1 MQIRKQVILFWVFAT
16 ALFLSLNNVFA
27 QINSDG
33 IPFIKNYSARKYSAA
48 EPNWAVTQ
56 DHRGILYFGNDRSI
70 LEYDGQNWIK
80 ISIPDQKY
88 ILSLATG
95 QNGVIYAG
103 GVDDFGRLAVNNIGQ
118 LEYLSFKNL
127 IPDSIEVK
135 RVWKTYTHKNLVYFC
150 TLQYIFVYDYE
161 NEKILNIELPED
173 NFWSFLIDEKLYTGN
188 YNSGLMVFQ
197 EGELQKANGGEY
209 FINKDIFSILKWSK
223 DTLLIAISEKG
234 LCFYDV
240 KSGNVSSFG
249 TSSIAA
255 RTNNIL
261 IEGPVYCGVK
271 INDDQFAF
279 GTLGNGLYVI
289 NKKGEIILHLTEKNG
304 LQNQTV
310 SALYFSPDNSGML
323 WLTLANGISS
333 VNINSTVRYFSGESG
348 LFGALFEIAD
358 FNGEYYVSTMQGV
371 FKLSLEKF
379 KNARFENVPGIS
391 GEAVY
396 SILSYIPESGSKKLI
411 AASDRDL
418 YVLKNNRFVPLNT
431 NVETHRLLL
440 SKIVKDRIYVA
451 TSRGIYIVENKHNNL
466 VFNKNA
472 LGLSDETVTK
482 LTEDKNGNLWC
493 NTISG
498 IKLISNKGNALA
510 MPESIN
516 GKNGVFFDFKDDVYF
531 AFDNQILKYN
541 YIENDFY
548 FDDDLNALIGGKRS
562 LKDFFAL
569 NDSLALAFYSV
580 NNLNKAD
587 YLSYADGSWKVDS
600 LSLRIIPPM
609 TIYNAILDSKR
620 LLVGG
625 QDGLFI
631 HSLERQKNFNQKYK
645 TFIRQIIIG
654 TDSLVYKGADGFFE
668 YSKDDETPV
677 PVFHNPINYKFNN
690 ISFAFS
696 AGFFENEE
704 DLQYRSYL
712 EGFDPDWSTWQND
725 VTRTYTNLKEGTY
738 RFFVKAKNVYGV
750 ESEAAV
756 IEFRILPP
764 WYRTWWAY
772 VIYGVI
778 AFLIIRI
785 SISLYTRKLQEDKRR
800 LEDIVKERTA
810 EIVEKNKRIEHQNKA
825 ITDSIRYAKRI
836 QTAVLPNK
844 QTSDLFE
851 YFIYF
856 APKDIVSGDFYWVN
870 HFEKQNRIIAVA
882 ADCTGHG
889 VPGAFM
895 SMLGTSFLNEIVG
908 KLDVNHSD
916 SILNLLRDYVIKT
929 LSQGVKEG
937 EKDER
942 KDGMDV
948 ALVSI
953 DLKTMKLEF
962 SGANN
967 PLILIRDNELIEY
980 KPDKM
985 PIGAYVRQDVPFV
998 RTEVVLQKND
1008 IFYIFSDGYMDQFG
1022 GSNGQSK
1029 YMKKRFKEFL
1039 FSIHHKPICE
1049 QKSILAEE
1057 MQNWMNG
1064 EEQID
1069 DQLVIGMKVL

>member
-1 MQIRKQVILFWVFAT
+1 MQIRKQIILFWVIAT
-16 ALFLSLNNVFA
+16 ALFLSLNQVFA

-56 DHRGILYFGNDRSI
+56 DHRGILYFGNSQSI
-70 LEYDGQNWIK
+70 LEYDGQNWI
-80 ISIPDQKY
+80 SIPVPDQKY

-118 LEYLSFKNL
+118 LEYRSLKNL
-127 IPDSIEVK
+127 LPDSIEVK
-135 RVWKTYTHKNLVYFC
+135 RVWKTYTYKSLVYFC
-150 TLQYIFVYDYE
+150 TLQYIFIYDFD
-161 NEKILNIELPED
+161 NESLLFFELPEN
-173 NFWSFLIDEKLYTGN
+173 NFWSFLIDDKLYTGN
-188 YNSGLMVFQ
+188 YNSGLLVIQ
-197 EGELQKANGGEY
+197 EGELVKAKGGEH

-223 DTLLIAISEKG
+223 DTLLIATAEKG
-234 LCFYDV
+234 LCFYNV
-240 KSGNVSSFG
+240 NSGAVSSFG
-249 TSSIAA
+249 ANSIAA

-261 IEGPVYCGVK
+261 IERSVYCATM
-271 INDDQFAF
+271 INDELIAL
-279 GTLGNGLYVI
+279 GTLIDGLYI
-289 NKKGEIILHLTEKNG
+289 IDKKGDILLHLTEKNG

-310 SALYFSPDNSGML
+310 SALLIPPDNSGML

-333 VNINSTVRYFSGESG
+333 VNISSTVRSFAGESG
-348 LFGALFEIAD
+348 LIGALLEIAIY
-358 FNGEYYVSTMQGV
+358 NGEYFVSTMQGV
-371 FKLSLEKF
+371 FKLSMEKF
-379 KNARFENVPGIS
+379 KNAEFLNIPGIS

-396 SILSYIPESGSKKLI
+396 SILSYTSVTGSKKLI
-411 AASDRDL
+411 AASGKDI
-418 YVLKNNRFVPLNT
+418 YVLKDNRFIPLDT
-431 NVETHRLLL
+431 NVETHRLLQ
-440 SKIVKDRIYVA
+440 SKVVKDRIYVA
-451 TSRGIYIVENKHNNL
+451 TSRGVYIIENKYDNL
-466 VFNKNA
+466 VFNKNV

-482 LTEDKNGNLWC
+482 ITEDKEGNLWC
-493 NTISG
+493 NTFSG
-498 IKLISNKGNALA
+498 LRLISKKGEILAL
-510 MPESIN
+510 PESIS
-516 GKNGVFFDFKDDVYF
+516 GKNGVFFDFKEDVYF
-531 AFDNQILKYN
+531 AFENQILKYN
-541 YIENDFY
+541 YLEKEFFI
-548 FDDDLNALIGGKRS
+548 DDELNNLLGGKNS
-562 LKDFFAL
+562 IKEFFSL
-569 NDSLALAFYSV
+569 NDTLALAFYSM
-580 NNLNKAD
+580 NNINKAD
-587 YLSYADGSWKVDS
+587 ILYSDKGNWIVDS
-600 LSLRIIPPM
+600 ISLRIIPPM
-609 TIYNAILDSKR
+609 TINNAISDSTR

-631 HSLERQKNFNQKYK
+631 HNLERQKNFQISYK
-645 TFIRQIIIG
+645 AFIRQIVIG
-654 TDSLVYKGADGFFE
+654 TDSLIYKGAEGFFE
-668 YSKDDETPV
+668 YSKDDETSV

-690 ISFAFS
+690 ITFGFS

-704 DLQYRSYL
+704 DLQYRSFL

-738 RFFVKAKNVYGV
+738 RFFVKAKNIYGV
-750 ESEAAV
+750 ESEAAI

-772 VIYGVI
+772 VIYGII

-800 LEDIVKERTA
+800 LEAIVKERTA
-810 EIVEKNKRIEHQNKA
+810 EVVEKNKRIEHQNKA

-844 QTSDLFE
+844 QTSNLFE

-916 SILNLLRDYVIKT
+916 YILNLLRDYVIKT

-942 KDGMDV
+942 RDGMDV

-953 DLKTMKLEF
+953 DLNIMKLEF

-985 PIGAYVRQDVPFV
+985 PIGAYVRQDVPFA
-998 RTEVVLQKND
+998 RTEVELKQND

-1022 GSNGQSK
+1022 GPNGQSK

-1039 FSIHHKPICE
+1039 FSIHQKPICE
-1049 QKSILAEE
+1049 QKFILAEE

-1069 DQLVIGMKVL
+1069 DQLVIGMKVI

>member
-1 MQIRKQVILFWVFAT
+1 MTLMPRIIKLVVCLFCMIYFT
-16 ALFLSLNNVFA
+16 NTTFS

-33 IPFIKNYSARKYSAA
+33 IPFVKNYSARKYSAA
-48 EPNWAVTQ
+48 EANWAVTQ
-56 DHRGILYFGNDRSI
+56 DHRGILYFGNSQSI

-80 ISIPDQKY
+80 IPVPDQTF

-118 LEYLSFKNL
+118 LEYRSLKNL
-127 IPDSIEVK
+127 IPDTIEVK
-135 RVWKTYTHKNLVYFC
+135 RVWKTYAYKNLVYFC
-150 TLQYIFVYDYE
+150 TLQYVFVYDFD
-161 NEKILNIELPED
+161 NEIIQYVELPED
-173 NFWSFLIDEKLYTGN
+173 NFWSFLIDEKLYSGN
-188 YNSGLMVFQ
+188 YNSGLMVIQ
-197 EGELQKANGGEY
+197 EGELLKAKGGEH
-209 FINKDIFSILKWSK
+209 FINKDIFSILKWSD
-223 DTLLIAISEKG
+223 DTLLIATAEKG
-234 LCFYDV
+234 LCFYNV
-240 KSGNVSSFG
+240 NSGSVSSF
-249 TSSIAA
+249 A
-255 RTNNIL
+255 TNAISANTNRIL
-261 IEGPVYCGVK
+261 LEGSVYCAVK
-271 INDDQFAF
+271 INDEQLAF
-279 GTLGNGLYVI
+279 GTLIDGLYVI
-289 NKKGEIILHLTEKNG
+289 NKKGEILLHLNEKNG

-310 SALYFSPDNSGML
+310 SALFFSPDNFGVL

-333 VNINSTVRYFSGESG
+333 VNINSTVRYFAGESG
-348 LFGALFEIAD
+348 LLGALFEIAD
-358 FNGEYYVSTMQGV
+358 FNGTYYVSTMQGV

-379 KNARFENVPGIS
+379 KNAKFENVPGIS

-396 SILSYIPESGSKKLI
+396 SILSFTPESGSKKLI
-411 AASDRDL
+411 AASVKDI
-418 YVLKNNRFVPLNT
+418 YILKNNRFVPLNT
-431 NVETHRLLL
+431 NVETHRLLQ
-440 SKIVKDRIYVA
+440 SKAKKDRIYVA
-451 TSRGIYIVENKHNNL
+451 TSRGIYIIENKYDKL
-466 VFNKNA
+466 VFDKNA
-472 LGLSDETVTK
+472 LGLRDETVTK
-482 LTEDKNGNLWC
+482 ITEDKNGNLWC

-498 IKLISNKGNALA
+498 LSLISSEGETLII
-510 MPESIN
+510 PESIK
-516 GKNGVFFDFKDDVYF
+516 GKNGVFFDFKDDVFF
-531 AFDNQILKYN
+531 AYDNQILKYN
-541 YIENDFY
+541 YFEKDFY
-548 FDDDLNALIGGKRS
+548 FDDDLNALIGGKKS

-580 NNLNKAD
+580 NNINKAD
-587 YLSYADGSWKVDS
+587 FLSIADGSWRVDS

-609 TIYNAILDSKR
+609 TIYNAISGPKY
-620 LLVGG
+620 LLIGG

-631 HSLERQKNFNQKYK
+631 HNRERQKNFYQKYK

-654 TDSLVYKGADGFFE
+654 TDSLAYKGAEGFFE
-668 YSKDDETPV
+668 YTKDDEKAV
-677 PVFHNPINYKFNN
+677 PVFNNPINYKFNN
-690 ISFAFS
+690 ITFAFS

-704 DLQYRSYL
+704 DLQYRSIL
-712 EGFDPDWSTWQND
+712 EGFDLDWSTWQND

-738 RFFVKAKNVYGV
+738 RFYVKAKNIYGV

-756 IEFRILPP
+756 IEFKILPP

-772 VIYGVI
+772 VIYGII

-800 LEDIVKERTA
+800 LEAIVKERTA
-810 EIVEKNKRIEHQNKA
+810 EIVEKNIRIEHQNKA

-844 QTSDLFE
+844 QTSDLFD

-870 HFEKQNRIIAVA
+870 HFEKQNRMIVVA

-916 SILNLLRDYVIKT
+916 SILNLLREYVINT

-942 KDGMDV
+942 RDGMDLS
-948 ALVSI
+948 LVSI
-953 DLKTMKLEF
+953 DLNTMNLEF

-967 PLILIRDNELIEY
+967 PLILIRNNELIEY

-985 PIGAYVRQDVPFV
+985 PIGAYVRQDVPFARNEIKLLKGDV
-998 RTEVVLQKND
+998 
-1008 IFYIFSDGYMDQFG
+1008 FYLFSDGFMDQFG
-1022 GSNGQSK
+1022 GPEGTSK

-1039 FSIHHKPICE
+1039 HAIHSKPIHNQRE
-1049 QKSILAEE
+1049 ILQNE
-1057 MQNWMNG
+1057 MALWMG
-1064 EEQID
+1064 EEEQID
-1069 DQLVIGMKVL
+1069 DQLVIGMKVK